1 MLKQL
6 LNVIYATKMHGIRG
20 IEMVVWFLVLGEM
33 RTALLGGTVRHRA
46 SSCLAPCK
54 YLNMDNTC
62 IYEPS

>member
-33 RTALLGGTVRHRA
+33 RTALLGGTCA
-46 SSCLAPCK
+46 APSEFLSGTMQILK
-54 YLNMDNTC
+54 HG
-62 IYEPS
+62 